1 MNEFNFATLAEQ
13 DFTSNSQN
21 YLKPYEIYEV
31 SLTKIEK
38 TDLKGSKDPNAT
50 YQVVAI
56 EFTGNDNGVFSTNLF
71 IPNRPED
78 FQRRENENTHKTSPS
93 NWERFY
99 MTLLQITEVLNP
111 KASDKIK
118 EYAKAGK
125 IKDTNT
131 FIELVV
137 KALKAKDLPKAYLKL
152 VGRNNNGIVYATF
165 PKSCW
170 VDIKDNRVKPLNFIS
185 TDKTKLNFFNYEIQQ
200 MNQFKNAKPTSMPD
214 IKEESNGDNIDVD
227 DLEL

>member
-13 DFTSNSQN
+13 EFTSNSQN

-56 EFTGNDNGVFSTNLF
+56 EFTGEDGIFSTNLF

-111 KASDKIK
+111 KASEKIK
-118 EYAKAGK
+118 EYAKTGK
-125 IKDTNT
+125 IKSTDL
-131 FIELVV
+131 FLDLIV
-137 KALKAKDLPKAYLKL
+137 KALNSKDLNKAYLKL
-152 VGRNNNGIVYATF
+152 VGRNNNGTVYSTL
-165 PKSCW
+165 PTSCW
-170 VDIKDNRVKPLNFIS
+170 VDSRDNRVKPLNFIS
-185 TDKTKLNFFNYEIQQ
+185 TDKTKLNFSNYEIQQ
-200 MNQFKNAKPTSMPD
+200 MNQYKNATPTSMPD
-214 IKEESNGDNIDVD
+214 VKDEPADEGLDLGG
-227 DLEL
+227 LEL